1 MDDILDSPSGEND
14 QPVSEAPDGENDQ
27 PVSEAPDGEND
38 QPVSEAP
45 DGEKKDDA
53 RDSERRVVSR
63 RPAKRTR
70 SKKPKRTT
78 RSRTTPVEEK
88 REEPE
93 PDATEDAGQ
102 STEKTADVPEK
113 RVVSRRPVKRSRGP
127 TKSTKRTTRG
137 KAEDKQQSQSE
148 KEAETTVEPV
158 EAAAPVAAPPEPAN
172 AMESAEE
179 PVAETTEAAAASP
192 PDAGAGAPA
201 ETPAERTQEPPARG
215 ASQEHRRTRRR
226 RQPRRQNEG
235 GGPAESRERAERI
248 PQSVV
253 DILTDTWTEEKARKY
268 LSEGFL
274 ATLSTPLVSREK
286 VEEIDDEALRD
297 RLKVV
302 RRVLAD
308 ECMVEDDASDLI
320 LLDMVMNALAD
331 RLEVYRL
338 TAADASP
345 EKLVQ
350 ILQLRYN
357 ADRRLIDTMTA
368 LKNA

>member
-1 MDDILDSPSGEND
+1 MDDILDSPSEEND
-14 QPVSEAPDGENDQ
+14 QPVLDAQE
-27 PVSEAPDGEND
+27 
-38 QPVSEAP
+38 
-45 DGEKKDDA
+45 GEKKDDA
-53 RDSERRVVSR
+53 KDSERQVVSR

-70 SKKPKRTT
+70 SSSKKPKRTT

-93 PDATEDAGQ
+93 ADAPEDAGQ
-102 STEKTADVPEK
+102 STEKTADDSGK
-113 RVVSRRPVKRSRGP
+113 LVVSRRPVKRSRGP

-158 EAAAPVAAPPEPAN
+158 EPVEPAEAAAPVAAPPEPAN
-172 AMESAEE
+172 ARESAEE

-192 PDAGAGAPA
+192 PDAGADAPA

-274 ATLSTPLVSREK
+274 ATLSTPLVSRDK
-286 VEEIDDEALRD
+286 VEEIDNEALRD
-297 RLKVV
+297 RLNVV

-357 ADRRLIDTMTA
+357 VDRRLIDTLTA